1 MRVGRGVRKIN
12 EAITQEGR
20 TLIITEED
28 TSKLKWDA
36 IPDGS
41 LHINPND
48 GTMSVKCKG
57 NSDWIPAGIKNDGT
71 ISIAKD
77 TILHEE
83 TFIIKEIKR
92 NEKNQATEL
101 IYEDMAKHLRHT
113 QYDTEYGYVFELEDG
128 HYPVGR
134 NCLEV
139 TIDDVLRRTPQ
150 SGGVKEIDETHFA
163 MNEELEVDQEI
174 TAHYYGVVRVGNP
187 YPRFFESDTKPPEA
201 EVGDFWIDYSADP
214 LNKMTDA
221 ISETSTIHW
230 DQILN
235 KPTTLAGYG
244 ITDTVAYD
252 GHKHTVQDVI
262 GLEAAIKQSG
272 GNAATVNYYEANA
285 NKPDTLCIL
294 DSNGQVP
301 SANLASHKHTWTD
314 ITNRP
319 NAFPAKG
326 GNADTVAGYT
336 ANGNAPNTL
345 AILDSAGNVPGNHL
359 GAHYHKWLD
368 ITDRPT
374 MLPANGGNADTVA
387 GKTINDN
394 APNTIAILNGEGKL
408 PGSHLGT
415 HQHKASEIT
424 DLQSTFSS
432 MFPTGMI
439 MLWYGATGNIPK
451 GWAICDGTNGTP
463 DMRGRVP
470 VGVSQSY
477 TLGSSGGEA
486 THILKKEEL
495 PNLGKGHIS
504 TVAPTSGSYSNGD
517 GALFKKDGDVDAGV
531 VRDLNPNNVG
541 KNMTLDLSTGFSN
554 KPIQNMQPYCALYYI
569 MKL

>member
-1 MRVGRGVRKIN
+1 
-12 EAITQEGR
+12 
-20 TLIITEED
+20 
-28 TSKLKWDA
+28 
-36 IPDGS
+36 
-41 LHINPND
+41 
-48 GTMSVKCKG
+48 MSVKCKG
-57 NSDWIPAGIKNDGT
+57 NSDWVPAGIKNDGT

-83 TFIIKEIKR
+83 TFIVKEIKR

-101 IYEDMAKHLRHT
+101 IYEDMEKHLRHT
-113 QYDTEYGYVFELEDG
+113 KYDPDYGYVFELEDG

-139 TIDDVLRRTPQ
+139 MIDDVLRRTPQ

-163 MNEELEVDQEI
+163 MNEELEVGQEI

-187 YPRFFESDTKPPEA
+187 YPRFFESDTQPPEA
-201 EVGDFWIDYSADP
+201 EIGDFWIDYDQDP
-214 LNKMTDA
+214 LNKTADA
-221 ISETSTIHW
+221 VSETFTVHW

-244 ITDTVAYD
+244 ITDTVSYD
-252 GHKHTVQDVI
+252 GHKHTVKDVI
-262 GLEAAIKQSG
+262 GLEAAIRQSG

-285 NKPDTLCIL
+285 NNPNTLCIL
-294 DSNGQVP
+294 DNNGQVP
-301 SANLASHKHTWTD
+301 AVNLASHKHVWTD

-319 NAFPAKG
+319 SALPANG
-326 GNADTVAGYT
+326 GNSDTVAGYT
-336 ANGNAPNTL
+336 ANSNAPNTL
-345 AILDSAGNVPGNHL
+345 AILDSAGNIPGNHL

-374 MLPANGGNADTVA
+374 TMRANGGNADTVA
-387 GKTINDN
+387 GKTVNDN
-394 APNTIAILNGEGKL
+394 APNTLAILDGEGKL
-408 PGSHLGT
+408 PSNHLGT
-415 HQHKASEIT
+415 HQHKASDIT

-432 MFPTGMI
+432 MFPAGMI
-439 MLWYGATGNIPK
+439 MLWYGATGSIPK

-470 VGVSQSY
+470 VGVNQNY
-477 TLGSSGGEA
+477 ALGSAGGEA
-486 THILKKEEL
+486 THVLKKEEL
-495 PNLGKGHIS
+495 PSLGKGHIS
-504 TVAPTSGSYSNGD
+504 TVAPTSGSYQNGD
-517 GALFKKDGDVDAGV
+517 GTLFKREGDVDAGV

-541 KNMTLDLSTGFSN
+541 KNMMLDLSTGFSN

>member
-20 TLIITEED
+20 ALIITEED
-28 TSKLKWDA
+28 TSKLKWDS

-57 NSDWIPAGIKNDGT
+57 NSDWVPAGIKNDGT

-83 TFIIKEIKR
+83 TFIVKEIKR

-163 MNEELEVDQEI
+163 MDEELEAGQEI

-187 YPRFFESDTKPPEA
+187 YPRFFESDTQPPEA
-201 EVGDFWIDYSADP
+201 EVGDFWIDYNADP
-214 LNKMTDA
+214 LNDIGGE
-221 ISETSTIHW
+221 ISNMVYW

-235 KPTTLAGYG
+235 KPTTLSGYG
-244 ITDTVAYD
+244 ITDEVSYE
-252 GHKHTVQDVI
+252 GHKHTTEDVI
-262 GLEAAIKQSG
+262 GLEAMIKKVG
-272 GNAATVNYYEANA
+272 ANAATVNYYEANA
-285 NKPDTLCIL
+285 NKPNTLAIL
-294 DSNGQVP
+294 DSNGKLP
-301 SANLASHKHTWTD
+301 AANLGAHTHVWAD
-314 ITNRP
+314 ITDRP
-319 NAFPAKG
+319 TSLPADG
-326 GNADTVAGYT
+326 GNSATVNGYMV
-336 ANGNAPNTL
+336 NGNAPNTL
-345 AILDSAGNVPGNHL
+345 AILDSAGNIPGNHL
-359 GAHYHKWLD
+359 GSHHHTWLD
-368 ITDRPT
+368 ITDHPAS
-374 MLPANGGNADTVA
+374 MPANGGNADTVA
-387 GKTINDN
+387 GKTANNN
-394 APNTIAILNGEGKL
+394 APNTIAILDGEGKL
-408 PGSHLGT
+408 PGSCVGT
-415 HQHKASEIT
+415 HQHKASDIV
-424 DLQSTFSS
+424 DIKQTFTS

-439 MLWYGATGNIPK
+439 MLWYGTTGNIPE

-470 VGVSQSY
+470 VGVSSSY
-477 TLGSSGGEA
+477 ELGSAGGEA
-486 THILKKEEL
+486 THILKKSEL
-495 PNLGKGHIS
+495 PSLGKGHIS
-504 TVAPTSGSYSNGD
+504 TVAPTNGSYNNGD
-517 GALFKKDGDVDAGV
+517 GTIFKKDADVDAGV
-531 VRDLNPNNVG
+531 VCDLDPNNVG
-541 KNMTLDLSTGFSN
+541 KNITLDLQTGFSN
-554 KPIQNMQPYCALYYI
+554 TPIQNMQPYRALYYI

>member
-20 TLIITEED
+20 ALIITEED

-57 NSDWIPAGIKNDGT
+57 NSDWVPAGIKNDGT

-83 TFIIKEIKR
+83 TFIVKEIKR
-92 NEKNQATEL
+92 NEKNQVTEL
-101 IYEDMAKHLRHT
+101 IYEDMEKHLRHT
-113 QYDTEYGYVFELEDG
+113 KYDPDYGYVFELEDG

-139 TIDDVLRRTPQ
+139 MIDDVLRRTPQ

-163 MNEELEVDQEI
+163 MNEELEVGQEI

-187 YPRFFESDTKPPEA
+187 YPRFFESDTQPPEA
-201 EVGDFWIDYSADP
+201 EIGDFWIDYDQDP
-214 LNKMTDA
+214 LNKTADTV
-221 ISETSTIHW
+221 SETFTVHW

-235 KPTTLAGYG
+235 KPTTLSGYG
-244 ITDTVAYD
+244 ITDTVSYD
-252 GHKHTVQDVI
+252 GHKHTVKDVI
-262 GLEAAIKQSG
+262 GLEAAIRQSG

-285 NKPDTLCIL
+285 NNPNTLCIL
-294 DSNGQVP
+294 DNNGQVP
-301 SANLASHKHTWTD
+301 AVNLASHKHAWTE

-319 NAFPAKG
+319 SALPANG
-326 GNADTVAGYT
+326 GNSDTVAGYT

-374 MLPANGGNADTVA
+374 SMRANGGNANTVA

-394 APNTIAILNGEGKL
+394 APNTIAILDGEGKL
-408 PGSHLGT
+408 PGNHLGT
-415 HQHKASEIT
+415 HQHKASDIT
-424 DLQSTFSS
+424 DLKTTFSA
-432 MFPTGMI
+432 MFPTGMV
-439 MLWYGATGNIPK
+439 MLWYGATGSVPA

-470 VGVSQSY
+470 VGVNQNY
-477 TLGSSGGEA
+477 ALGTAGGEA
-486 THILKKEEL
+486 THVLKKEEL
-495 PNLGKGHIS
+495 PSLGKGHIS
-504 TVAPTSGSYSNGD
+504 TVAPTSGSYQNGD
-517 GALFKKDGDVDAGV
+517 GALFKREGDVDAGV

-541 KNMTLDLSTGFSN
+541 KNMMLDLSTGFSN
-554 KPIQNMQPYCALYYI
+554 KPIQNMQPYRALYYI

>member
-20 TLIITEED
+20 ALIITEED

-57 NSDWIPAGIKNDGT
+57 NSDWVPAGIKNDGT

-101 IYEDMAKHLRHT
+101 IYEDMEKHLRHT
-113 QYDTEYGYVFELEDG
+113 KYDPDYGYVFELEDG

-139 TIDDVLRRTPQ
+139 MIDDVLRRTPQ

-163 MNEELEVDQEI
+163 MDEELEAGQEI

-187 YPRFFESDTKPPEA
+187 YPRFFESDTQPPEA
-201 EVGDFWIDYSADP
+201 EIGDFWIDYDQDP
-214 LNKMTDA
+214 LNKTADA
-221 ISETSTIHW
+221 VSETFTVHW

-244 ITDTVAYD
+244 ITDTVSYD

-262 GLEAAIKQSG
+262 GLEAAIRQSG

-285 NKPDTLCIL
+285 NNPNTLCIL
-294 DSNGQVP
+294 DNNGQVP
-301 SANLASHKHTWTD
+301 AVNLASHKHVWTD

-319 NAFPAKG
+319 STFPANG
-326 GNADTVAGYT
+326 GNSDTVAGYT

-345 AILDSAGNVPGNHL
+345 AILDSAGNIPGNHL

-374 MLPANGGNADTVA
+374 TMRANGGNADTVA
-387 GKTINDN
+387 GKTVNDN
-394 APNTIAILNGEGKL
+394 APNTIAILDGEGKL
-408 PGSHLGT
+408 PGPHLGA
-415 HQHKASEIT
+415 HQHKASDIT
-424 DLQSTFSS
+424 DFQSTFSS

-439 MLWYGATGNIPK
+439 MLWYGATGNIPN

-463 DMRGRVP
+463 DMRGRVS
-470 VGVSQSY
+470 VGVSQNY
-477 TLGSSGGEA
+477 ALGSSGGEA

-504 TVAPTSGSYSNGD
+504 TVAPTSGSYQNGD
-517 GALFKKDGDVDAGV
+517 GSLFKKDGDVDAGV